1 MSWCVAAQLARRSSP
16 ASHCTGTP
24 FAGYR
29 WEREIITLAVHWYCS
44 YRLSA
49 ANMCDLLAERGLDVS
64 ARTALARAL
73 GYAVT
78 AEATLSDTGP
88 NATLARPGLT
98 ALLGLLATGAVAA
111 VIVHTLDRLARPQS
125 LALEALLTELRRR
138 AVPLDIA
145 RAPKEYW
152 YDPAAGTL
160 LSDAQAVAAASREE
174 WRPPEYI
181 IIPREYDEA
190 R

>member
-1 MSWCVAAQLARRSSP
+1 MTELAGTRVGAGRVGAIYGRVPESKEHDRTPVEEQVAACQ
-16 ASHCTGTP
+16 
-24 FAGYR
+24 
-29 WEREIITLAVHWYCS
+29 
-44 YRLSA
+44 
-49 ANMCDLLAERGLDVS
+49 
-64 ARTALARAL
+64 ALARAL

-125 LALEALLTELRRR
+125 RALEALLTELRRR
-138 AVPLDIA
+138 AVPLYVA
-145 RAPKEYW
+145 RAPKGYW
-152 YDPAAGTL
+152 YDPATGTL

-181 IIPREYDEA
+181 IVPREYDEA